1 MMTIVIA
8 GYAFLALTIVA
19 AVILGARRPEPKPSG
34 GIVPDPMLFP
44 KRNAAPPSFRS
55 LGQTEGLVKGG
66 TEVLAF
72 DA

>member
-8 GYAFLALTIVA
+8 GYGFLALTIVA
-19 AVILGARRPEPKPSG
+19 AVILGARRPEPKFSATA
-34 GIVPDPMLFP
+34 VPDPMLFP
-44 KRNAAPPSFRS
+44 KRNSAPVFRGLAATGDSI
-55 LGQTEGLVKGG
+55 KGG